1 MGTTTPTVPSAQTRL
16 QLPRWITALFVAII
30 AVASLAAL
38 FAPALQPK
46 PFVGQTNVGVIT
58 SVVDAPDTAGR
69 IGSKAP
75 DFVWVKPSGETTRLS
90 ALKGMPVVLNFWA
103 TWCRPCLAEM
113 PRLEQAAGANPDV
126 AFYEIDLDE
135 DGGRIRGFFDSLEI
149 THLVPLIDVGTVVAR
164 TYALPNGV
172 PTTFFI
178 DRDGIVRW
186 ASFGEM
192 DAIKIATGLST
203 VKR

>member
-1 MGTTTPTVPSAQTRL
+1 MTTTPRALETRL
-16 QLPRWITALFVAII
+16 QLPRYITALFIAII
-30 AVASLAAL
+30 AIASAAAL
-38 FAPALQPK
+38 IAPQLQPR

-69 IGSKAP
+69 VGSKAP
-75 DFVWVKPSGETTRLS
+75 DFLWVQPSGETTRLS
-90 ALKGMPVVLNFWA
+90 ALKGRPVVLNFWA
-103 TWCRPCLAEM
+103 TWCTPCRAEM
-113 PRLEQAAGANPDV
+113 PRLEQTARDNPGI

-135 DGGRIRGFFDSLEI
+135 DGAKVRGFFDSFEL

-164 TYALPNGV
+164 AYGLGQGV

-178 DRDGIVRW
+178 DADGIVR
-186 ASFGEM
+186 ATHLGEM
-192 DAIKIATGLST
+192 DAVQIAAGLSA